1 MKILAKH
8 EFAIVGRKGS
18 HVRMKRVTPE
28 RVFIATVPDHGD
40 VPISTLKSI
49 IRQSGLSEEEF
60 RER

>member
-1 MKILAKH
+1 MKKI
-8 EFAIVGRKGS
+8 
-18 HVRMKRVTPE
+18 TPE

-49 IRQSGLSEEEF
+49 IRQSGLSEDEF